1 VQYVFMHMIIYSSDI
16 AAKSQVQ
23 PTLKRAAIKCIMPR
37 VKSDFSGAF
46 PDTTDDCGCQQYLNP
61 D

>member
-1 VQYVFMHMIIYSSDI
+1 MQYVFMHMIIYNSDI
-16 AAKSQVQ
+16 AAKVTRTAYSS
-23 PTLKRAAIKCIMPR
+23 IKCIMPR